1 MFLNMFLVILACITI
16 VPLIRQLL
24 NRARKRTILAPNI
37 SDLRELI
44 GAELPRV
51 ATELQA
57 LIRNSIRIKTAPI
70 KDEALLPPGTSKF
83 GGLPDLPEGVAWPDW
98 NGEPLAFIAQ
108 FRLEEVAPFDVERL
122 LPVTGMLYFFYDARQ
137 ETWGDTSEDRGG
149 ARVLYY
155 DGDVARIKR
164 TPFPE
169 TLHEWGRDYPACR
182 LEMSSQLSLPTSDSI
197 HVISLDLTEEE
208 TASYNKLWEWL
219 ADTDG
224 ELPDHRLSGYPRPV
238 QGDDMEELCAWAT
251 GSVDVASA
259 ESYQSERAV
268 ELRETAKDWQL
279 LLQVD
284 SDNNPMMMWG
294 DAGTIYYWIKR
305 EDLAQRNFEDAW
317 LVLQCY

>member
-1 MFLNMFLVILACITI
+1 M
-16 VPLIRQLL
+16 
-24 NRARKRTILAPNI
+24 APDM
-37 SDLRELI
+37 SAVREQI
-44 GAELPRV
+44 AAELPRV

-57 LIRNSIRIKTAPI
+57 LIRTSIRIKTAPV
-70 KDEALLPPGTSKF
+70 KDEALLPPGASKF
-83 GGLPDLPEGVAWPDW
+83 GGLPDLPEGVDWPEW
-98 NGEPLAFIAQ
+98 NGKALAFIAQ
-108 FRLEEVAPFDVERL
+108 FNLEEVATFDLERL
-122 LPVTGMLYFFYDARQ
+122 LPATGMLYFFYDAQ
-137 ETWGDTSEDRGG
+137 METWGDTLEDRGG

-155 DGDVARIKR
+155 DGEVARIKR

-182 LEMSSQLSLPTSDSI
+182 LEMYSQLSLPTGDSI
-197 HVISLDLTEEE
+197 HTISLELTEEE

-219 ADTDG
+219 AGSND

-251 GSVDVASA
+251 AGIDVASA

-268 ELRETAKDWQL
+268 ELRKTAKDWQL

-284 SDNNPMMMWG
+284 SDNNSMMMWG

-305 EDLAQRNFEDAW
+305 EDLAQHNFEDAW

>member
-1 MFLNMFLVILACITI
+1 M
-16 VPLIRQLL
+16 
-24 NRARKRTILAPNI
+24 APDI
-37 SDLRELI
+37 SALREQI
-44 GAELPRV
+44 AAELPRV
-51 ATELQA
+51 ATELEA

-70 KDEALLPPGTSKF
+70 KDEALLPTGTSKL
-83 GGLPDLPEGVAWPDW
+83 GGLPDLPEGVGWPEW
-98 NGEPLAFIAQ
+98 NAKALAFIAQ
-108 FRLEEVAPFDVERL
+108 FNLEEVAPFDRERL
-122 LPVTGMLYFFYDARQ
+122 LPATGMLYFFYDAQ
-137 ETWGDTSEDRGG
+137 METWGDTLEDRGG

-155 DGDVARIKR
+155 DGELARLKR

-182 LEMSSQLSLPTSDSI
+182 LEMYSQLSLPTSDSI
-197 HVISLDLTEEE
+197 HVIPLELTEEE

-219 ADTDG
+219 AGSDD

-251 GSVDVASA
+251 AGIDVASA

-268 ELRETAKDWQL
+268 ELRKTAKDWQL

-284 SDNNPMMMWG
+284 NDNNPMMMWG

-305 EDLAQRNFEDAW
+305 EDLAQHNFEDAW